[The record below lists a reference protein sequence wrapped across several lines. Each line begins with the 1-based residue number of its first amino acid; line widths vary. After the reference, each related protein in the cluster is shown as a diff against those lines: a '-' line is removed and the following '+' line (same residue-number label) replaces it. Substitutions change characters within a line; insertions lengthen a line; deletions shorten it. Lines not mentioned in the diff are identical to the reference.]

1 MQSSSITYD
10 VRIDGGEVQ
19 QFTCRTGFYS
29 LAALAAVACL
39 SDKANCMIEISIPD
53 LVPDYGPY
61 LYAVGPDPRATGFI
75 AVPVHRRAALAK
87 EGK

>member
-1 MQSSSITYD
+1 MQSRLTTTYD
-10 VRIDGGEVQ
+10 VRIDDGEVQ

-39 SDKANCMIEISIPD
+39 SDKTNCMVEISVPD
-53 LVPDYGPY
+53 LVPEYGPY
-61 LYAVGPDPRATGFI
+61 LYAVGPDPRGSGFV
-75 AVPVHRRAALAK
+75 AAPVRRAALAR